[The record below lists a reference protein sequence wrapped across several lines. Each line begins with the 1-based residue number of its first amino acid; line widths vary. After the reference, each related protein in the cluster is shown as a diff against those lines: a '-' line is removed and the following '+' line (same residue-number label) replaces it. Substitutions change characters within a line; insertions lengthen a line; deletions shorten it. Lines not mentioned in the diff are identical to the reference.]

1 MKAAL
6 HLIAILLFV
15 SALCI
20 PALSKRQEAGN
31 TFSTKQALALI
42 RATNSTEH
50 TIKFKTSSFGSLEEV
65 IKLDQLDR
73 DFGVVLNDSSS
84 ATVKDYRLAIVAAPD
99 GQHYQVSVR
108 PGSGCAPGFFSNES
122 GVIYQ
127 GTALGCPAP

>member
-1 MKAAL
+1 MKTVL
-6 HLIAILLFV
+6 RSLTILVFV

-20 PALSKRQEAGN
+20 PALSERQEAGN

-50 TIKFKTSSFGSLEEV
+50 TIRFKTSSFGSLEEV

-84 ATVKDYRLAIVAAPD
+84 ATVKDYRLAVVVASD

-127 GTALGCPAP
+127 GTALGCPTP